1 MYLKQDLY
9 QKTILFA
16 GEKYKKQKLP
26 IDGLPYV
33 VHLSNVAME
42 VMFAW
47 ESCKDFDIEYAL
59 QLALLHDTLED
70 TETSYEEL
78 EKTFGIEV
86 SKGVFA
92 LTKDK
97 NIAKYEQMQNSIKK
111 ILNCP
116 KEVGIVKMSDRIT
129 NLQKPPKHWNNKK
142 IISYRQEA
150 QYILESLKFSNKY
163 LAERLSFKIDEY
175 EKYIT
180 ESFQ

>member
-1 MYLKQDLY
+1 
-9 QKTILFA
+9 
-16 GEKYKKQKLP
+16 
-26 IDGLPYV
+26 
-33 VHLSNVAME
+33 
-42 VMFAW
+42 
-47 ESCKDFDIEYAL
+47 
-59 QLALLHDTLED
+59 
-70 TETSYEEL
+70 
-78 EKTFGIEV
+78 
-86 SKGVFA
+86 
-92 LTKDK
+92 
-97 NIAKYEQMQNSIKK
+97 MQNSIKK

>member
-16 GEKYKKQKLP
+16 GEKHKNQKLP

-33 VHLSNVAME
+33 IHLSNVAME
-42 VMFAW
+42 VMFSW
-47 ESCKDFDIEYAL
+47 EACKDFDVEYAV

-78 EKTFGIEV
+78 EETFGIEV

-92 LTKDK
+92 LTKDGK
-97 NIAKYEQMQNSIKK
+97 NEKEKQMKDSIEK
-111 ILNCP
+111 ILACS

-129 NLQKPPKHWNNKK
+129 NLQKPPKHWDNKK
-142 IISYRQEA
+142 IISYREEA
-150 QYILESLKFSNKY
+150 KYILESLKSSNKY
-163 LAERLSFKIDEY
+163 LSERLALKIDEY
-175 EKYIT
+175 EKYIK
-180 ESFQ
+180 ECLD